1 MRALGRMPS
10 FLRGFPEYLRAAG
23 YYCVNGNKTDYNA
36 PIDLASTWDASG
48 ASAHWRNRPAG
59 APFFAVFNTDRTH
72 ESKIFDAPLGAVT
85 PEQVRVPAYLPDDPA
100 IRHDRAAYYELMR
113 RMDEVIASRLAELD
127 AAGLAEDTIV
137 FYYSD
142 NGGVLPRS
150 KRYCYEDG
158 LRTALVVRVPPRWR
172 HLAPGG
178 PGTVVGS
185 PVSLIDLPPTILTLA
200 GVAVPEHLHGMPFL
214 GPGAIPGRDPAT
226 GPATGP
232 GTATGS
238 GPGVAAR
245 PGVGPGG
252 CRVYAFGGR
261 NRMDERYDFV
271 RTVTDGRFRY
281 LRNYAPH
288 RIWGQHV
295 AYAWQQ
301 KGYQAWERAHLEG
314 RLDEV
319 RDRFWRTKP
328 AEELYDLDADPDEV
342 TNLADDPRYG
352 DVRRRLH
359 RALYEHMVA
368 IGDNGFI
375 PEGAPAE
382 GYDQSREPGA
392 YPLAEVIA
400 VADLAISR
408 RVLNLP
414 LFVHLLTHRTEV
426 IRYWAAQGLL
436 MLGPRAVPAVGLL
449 TSRLDAEPSPYVVV
463 VIAETLARLGR
474 TGPAVAR
481 LASIL
486 DTDAPTPTDLESR
499 LRVQA
504 LDALSQIG
512 PAALAALPEIQ
523 RAAASDDSYLHR
535 GGRYLELVLTGQ
547 YTPGAVTP

>member
-1 MRALGRMPS
+1 
-10 FLRGFPEYLRAAG
+10 
-23 YYCVNGNKTDYNA
+23 
-36 PIDLASTWDASG
+36 
-48 ASAHWRNRPAG
+48 
-59 APFFAVFNTDRTH
+59 
-72 ESKIFDAPLGAVT
+72 
-85 PEQVRVPAYLPDDPA
+85 
-100 IRHDRAAYYELMR
+100 
-113 RMDEVIASRLAELD
+113 
-127 AAGLAEDTIV
+127 
-137 FYYSD
+137 
-142 NGGVLPRS
+142 
-150 KRYCYEDG
+150 
-158 LRTALVVRVPPRWR
+158 
-172 HLAPGG
+172 
-178 PGTVVGS
+178 
-185 PVSLIDLPPTILTLA
+185 
-200 GVAVPEHLHGMPFL
+200 
-214 GPGAIPGRDPAT
+214 
-226 GPATGP
+226 
-232 GTATGS
+232 
-238 GPGVAAR
+238 
-245 PGVGPGG
+245 
-252 CRVYAFGGR
+252 
-261 NRMDERYDFV
+261 
-271 RTVTDGRFRY
+271 
-281 LRNYAPH
+281 
-288 RIWGQHV
+288 
-295 AYAWQQ
+295 
-301 KGYQAWERAHLEG
+301 
-314 RLDEV
+314 
-319 RDRFWRTKP
+319 
-328 AEELYDLDADPDEV
+328 
-342 TNLADDPRYG
+342 
-352 DVRRRLH
+352 
-359 RALYEHMVA
+359 MVA